1 MKMKNF
7 VNGVSSHNSTLMPRP
22 ETCRNPAISKEILEK
37 QNLVQISN
45 DYPTEIYSNNQGQVK
60 RTALMEID
68 SFTRRESFQSMS
80 TMNTMSQFRGFESSN
95 LFPNQGPFN
104 NSNFNE
110 SLYLPLFSKYNA
122 VIPHEYLL
130 DIWETLKS
138 EEISNSVNY
147 SNMTEQKDIN
157 ENMRAILIDWIVDV
171 HGKFKLKQET
181 LFLTVNIIDRYIS
194 CKQVLRSKLQL
205 FGVAALMIACKYE
218 EILCPDLRD
227 FVYVTDKTYS
237 KQEIIQAE
245 KEILLTLQ
253 FEITVPTPLRFFEI
267 IALNFNFN
275 EIEFCY
281 GKFLLEML
289 LIDMRMNKFPSSLIA
304 LSAAYLIM
312 KINNYSNYQD
322 LYTLFN
328 PNVSVQVPSNSKSL
342 KECAKLLHFLS
353 SRASDFEKLQA
364 VFNKFSSKEYHR
376 VATLGMGVYCVK
388 K

>member
-1 MKMKNF
+1 MSLKNF
-7 VNGVSSHNSTLMPRP
+7 VNGINANGQNNTLLPRP
-22 ETCRNPAISKEILEK
+22 DTCRNPGVSRQILENNNIAK
-37 QNLVQISN
+37 ISN
-45 DYPTEIYSNNQGQVK
+45 DGPTEFFSNNNQGQNQ
-60 RTALMEID
+60 RIALMELN
-68 SFTRRESFQSMS
+68 SLTRRESFQSMS
-80 TMNTMSQFRGFESSN
+80 TMSQFRGFEGSN
-95 LFPNQGPFN
+95 VFPNQGAPL
-104 NSNFNE
+104 NSTE
-110 SLYLPLFSKYNA
+110 KLYLPLFSRYNA

-138 EEISNSVNY
+138 EEKSNTADY
-147 SNMTEQKDIN
+147 CNMKEQKDIN
-157 ENMRAILIDWIVDV
+157 ENMRAILVDWIVDV

-194 CKQVLRSKLQL
+194 SKQILRSKLQL
-205 FGVAALMIACKYE
+205 FGIASLMIACKYE

-245 KEILLTLQ
+245 KEILLTLR
-253 FEITVPTPLRFFEI
+253 FEVTVPTSLRFFEI

-289 LIDMRMNKFPSSLIA
+289 LIDMRINMFPSSLIA
-304 LSAAYLIM
+304 LSTAYLIM

-328 PNVSVQVPSNSKSL
+328 SNVSVQCASNSKSL
-342 KECAKLLHFLS
+342 KECAKLIHYLS
-353 SRASDFEKLQA
+353 SQACDFEKLKA
-364 VFNKFSSKEYHR
+364 VFTKYSSKEYHR

-388 K
+388 N